1 MIKRLVC
8 VLALLLV
15 PACGLL
21 VEEDLAVVADVG
33 GERVRLGDL
42 KSRIRALPFE
52 ERAKTSQEDPSVRVA
67 ARRKVLEDIVR
78 AKLLLLEAEASGET
92 VSDEE
97 IEAALER
104 ERGSEGVAESTTEG
118 IQGGA
123 QTHEHGGEEHTRREI
138 KEARESILISKLS
151 RKQFSDAAVRKYYED
166 HIDRLFLLES
176 PLVSY
181 EMLLVTPAGADFV
194 DTLYEKAAGT
204 KTPLVTIFNSLPPP
218 PGILFAGMTPT
229 APLDSLAPAL
239 REHVENLKVG
249 EVSRPFRIRQN
260 QVEQYGV
267 ARLVR
272 YMDRLPFETAKQNL
286 LPRMRDELIER
297 LKKKYEVAYHYDKL
311 DYKVGR

>member
-21 VEEDLAVVADVG
+21 VEEDRAVVADVG

-52 ERAKTSQEDPSVRVA
+52 ERAKTSHADPSVRAV
-67 ARRKVLEDIVR
+67 ARRKVLEDIVLDR
-78 AKLLLLEAEASGET
+78 LMLLEAEASGET

-104 ERGSEGVAESTTEG
+104 ERGSRGVAESTTEG
-118 IQGGA
+118 IRGGA

-151 RKQFSDAAVRKYYED
+151 TKQFSDAAMRKFYED
-166 HIDRLFLLES
+166 HIDKFLLKS

-181 EMLLVTPAGADFV
+181 EMLLVTPADADFV

-204 KTPLVTIFNSLPPP
+204 KTPFVDIFNSFDSP

-272 YMDRLPFETAKQNL
+272 YMDRLPFGMAVKQNL
-286 LPRMRDELIER
+286 RPRMRDELTER

-311 DYKVGR
+311 DYEVGR

>member
-1 MIKRLVC
+1 MIKRFAC
-8 VLALLLV
+8 ILALLLI

-21 VEEDLAVVADVG
+21 LEEDRSVVADVG

-52 ERAKTSQEDPSVRVA
+52 ERAKTNHADPSVRAA
-67 ARRKVLEDIVR
+67 ARRKVLEDIVLAR
-78 AKLLLLEAEASGET
+78 LLLLEAEASGET
-92 VSDEE
+92 VADEE

-104 ERGSEGVAESTTEG
+104 EQGSRGVAESTTEG
-118 IQGGA
+118 IRGGA

-138 KEARESILISKLS
+138 EEARESILISKLS
-151 RKQFSDAAVRKYYED
+151 RKQFSDAAVRKFYED
-166 HIDRLFLLES
+166 HIDEFVVES

-181 EMLLVTPAGADFV
+181 EMLLVTPADADFV

-204 KTPLVTIFNSLPPP
+204 KTPLVDIFNSLVPP

-229 APLDSLAPAL
+229 APLDSLVPAL
-239 REHVENLKVG
+239 REQVEHLKVG
-249 EVSRPFRIRQN
+249 ETSKPFRIGQN
-260 QVEQYGV
+260 QTEQYGI

-272 YMDRLPFETAKQNL
+272 HIDRLPFEAAKQNL

-311 DYKVGR
+311 DYRVGR